1 MNLSDKVKFLSNNRE
16 LYQYLLFWA
25 AALKKRNLGDLS
37 EAVVSASRQAS
48 GSSTEFLGES
58 RIVFRRVLKED
69 RKVLTAQERD
79 DLSDILRQLDEALDK
94 R

>member
-1 MNLSDKVKFLSNNRE
+1 VNLSDKVKSLSDNRE

-25 AALKKRNLGDLS
+25 EALKNRNLVELS
-37 EAVVSASRQAS
+37 EAVVFASRQAS

-58 RIVFRRVLKED
+58 RIVFQMVLKD
-69 RKVLTAQERD
+69 KRKFLTAQERD
-79 DLSDILRQLDEALDK
+79 DLSDILRQLDKALDK